1 MKARVAA
8 AAVLAL
14 LTTNVSSAFATVRIS
29 DDHGGQ
35 IGDYLNKYHALRETG
50 DRVEID
56 GTCASACTMLL
67 GVIPRN
73 RICVTPRAVLAFHSA
88 WTPTSEGEQISNA
101 GNYYLW
107 SNYPANCAQVDH
119 RARRIAFT
127 NYLSQRSGIG
137 CDVSGLSLIGEEL
150 PRTSRRRQ
158 MLSSLRIFSQDR
170 DGIVAE

>member
-8 AAVLAL
+8 AAMLVL
-14 LTTNVSSAFATVRIS
+14 LTMNVASAFATVRIS
-29 DDHGGQ
+29 DDRGGQ
-35 IGDYLNKYHALRETG
+35 IGDYLSKYHALREAG

-88 WTPTSEGEQISNA
+88 WNPTSEGEQVSSA

-107 SNYPANCAQVDH
+107 SNYPSH
-119 RARRIAFT
+119 IRKWIIEHGGLHSRII
-127 NYLSQRSGIG
+127 YLSGP
-137 CDVSGLSLIGEEL
+137 EL
-150 PRTSRRRQ
+150 TAMYPACR
-158 MLSSLRIFSQDR
+158 
-170 DGIVAE
+170 